1 MVVEIKDHRAIKMK
15 IIQIDSLKEGALRDL
30 SKKKLLH
37 TGRKVSMISRNSL
50 KQCINNIH
58 NMGSQKIMQ
67 RCSMDSIPLLL
78 QVGSQQTV

>member
-37 TGRKVSMISRNSL
+37 TGRKV
-50 KQCINNIH
+50 
-58 NMGSQKIMQ
+58 
-67 RCSMDSIPLLL
+67 
-78 QVGSQQTV
+78 